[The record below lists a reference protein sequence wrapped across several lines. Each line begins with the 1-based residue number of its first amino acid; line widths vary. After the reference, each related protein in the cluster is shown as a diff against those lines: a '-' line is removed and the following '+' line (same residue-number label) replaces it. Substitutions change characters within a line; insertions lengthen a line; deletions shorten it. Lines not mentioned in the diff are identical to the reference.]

1 MLITS
6 TTTCAAF
13 LCSLTTP
20 IPGSQGFGIFAALV
34 IAADYVL
41 VMTLFCTAVM
51 VYHNR
56 FEKPPLCGFQIPT
69 PIGPCQCGCCC
80 ENCSCAIN
88 NPTPT
93 EKALAASHGNIE
105 VPADGVEL
113 FFRTKFAPMILKPRN
128 RVIIAVVVFVWMIP
142 CIYFVFQLVPTEKQE
157 QFLKDDHPIQKAISA
172 LNDKFPVSSTDRGI
186 DVFYTWGLQDVD
198 RNGANVL
205 LNITYVG
212 EPRYD
217 PAFKFTPQC
226 MAKLKEVCD
235 GFQNNVTDEYLGLV
249 QRNSKGGGSVKCVV
263 YDLETRGTERNW
275 DLTTEDKMKSHM
287 DEFMKL
293 RAVPESDDADSRDT
307 VAKKYKEM
315 MGWDG
320 EQIKFVGI
328 AIESKNLTL
337 YNRPPEEITRA
348 NWKAYEELRNN
359 VDFIAAEACGGNV
372 QMTDL
377 IGKFVFMNNQ
387 MIYRTSAIRGAL
399 IGIGIAFLV
408 LLACTWSLLISVL
421 STISILCT
429 MLSVIGLVT
438 MIGWNLG
445 TVQAILISILAGFSV
460 DYVVHLAHA
469 YAHSPLPTREERVVS
484 AFSEMGAPV
493 LSGMIT
499 SVLAS
504 LPLFACNLVFFSQFG
519 TFLCFTILF
528 SWLFANF
535 AFMSA
540 LATIGP
546 QGPPSAASNKVDDD
560 SKMPA

>member
-6 TTTCAAF
+6 ITTCAAF

-249 QRNSKGGGSVKCVV
+249 QRNSKVCIYAHTHTHTHPHAHAHVHTFKVYTHSLSLTHTYTTSRYTHTHSHTHTHPHTLTHTPPAHTHTLTHTQGGGSVKCVV

-387 MIYRTSAIRGAL
+387 VDLFKS
-399 IGIGIAFLV
+399 
-408 LLACTWSLLISVL
+408 LLAPRFATANGC
-421 STISILCT
+421 
-429 MLSVIGLVT
+429 
-438 MIGWNLG
+438 
-445 TVQAILISILAGFSV
+445 
-460 DYVVHLAHA
+460 
-469 YAHSPLPTREERVVS
+469 S
-484 AFSEMGAPV
+484 ADG
-493 LSGMIT
+493 
-499 SVLAS
+499 
-504 LPLFACNLVFFSQFG
+504 
-519 TFLCFTILF
+519 
-528 SWLFANF
+528 
-535 AFMSA
+535 
-540 LATIGP
+540 
-546 QGPPSAASNKVDDD
+546 
-560 SKMPA
+560 